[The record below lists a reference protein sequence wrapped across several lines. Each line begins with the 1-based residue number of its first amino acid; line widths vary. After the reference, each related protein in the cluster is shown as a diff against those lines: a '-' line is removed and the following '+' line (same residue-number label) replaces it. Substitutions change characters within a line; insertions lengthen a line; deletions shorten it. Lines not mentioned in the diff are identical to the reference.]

1 MITDVWADAAAACT
15 SVAPAASTQIHRIFR
30 ITVISFKLIL

>member
-1 MITDVWADAAAACT
+1 
-15 SVAPAASTQIHRIFR
+15 VAPAASTQIHRIFR